1 MITTMTTRSDD
12 PISRVEVITSVQR
25 RRRWSAAEKVRLVE
39 EAMQPGMSVS
49 FVARR
54 AGIAPSQLF
63 AWKRRMIEGG
73 HAAVQADEDVVG
85 TSRVRELEKRV
96 RDLERLLGRKT
107 MENEILKEAIEVAR
121 LKNRSCRRCPGAIGR
136 TVRDEDRGQYAGCRP
151 IQSDRTARQGD
162 PSSRPLS
169 ESRGCRPPT
178 SHPGHH
184 RRATYLRLSPG
195 LGSLE
200 PPSTQRWQANRQ
212 HEAGAPD
219 HAEPR

>member
-12 PISRVEVITSVQR
+12 LISRVEVITSVQR
-25 RRRWSAAEKVRLVE
+25 RRRWLAAEKVRLVE

-121 LKNRSCRRCPGAIGR
+121 QNRPCRRCPGAIG
-136 TVRDEDRGQYAGCRP
+136 
-151 IQSDRTARQGD
+151 
-162 PSSRPLS
+162 
-169 ESRGCRPPT
+169 
-178 SHPGHH
+178 
-184 RRATYLRLSPG
+184 
-195 LGSLE
+195 
-200 PPSTQRWQANRQ
+200 
-212 HEAGAPD
+212 
-219 HAEPR
+219 